1 MGMHQSSNP
10 TVLLLAGKGS
20 CPMAAPLSVLQKPF
34 FLPVDHFSSGSSMIS
49 LVGPSIY
56 TGHPPETTYALATV
70 QKGLIVGS
78 F

>member
-10 TVLLLAGKGS
+10 TVSLPAGKRS
-20 CPMAAPLSVLQKPF
+20 YPMAAPLSVLQKPF
-34 FLPVDHFSSGSSMIS
+34 FLPVDQFSSGSSMMNF
-49 LVGPSIY
+49 VGPSIY
-56 TGHPPETTYALATV
+56 TGHPPETTYALGTV